1 MSDRGGKRSGRGGGR
16 GGPLPR
22 NVQVSKKIA
31 WLLRH
36 GAEKEGLKLDS
47 SGFINVQE
55 VLDNRNLKSLK
66 VTFDELKACVADNDK
81 QRFTMV
87 PISESAAETATTTT
101 TTKTTTTTTA
111 AAAAA
116 AVEGGAH
123 SSISSSLDDP
133 SQYLIRA
140 NQGHSLK
147 VESESLLQPITEE
160 NLPSQAIHG
169 TTHAA
174 YLKILASGGLK
185 PMGRNHVH
193 FASGLPAGFESVVE
207 GPSVDDAA
215 PPVISGMRNSSTI
228 LVYLDLP
235 KAMQSGIKFWR
246 SDNGVILSEG
256 NASGV
261 VPVEVFKSVED
272 RTGAGQLVADGE
284 ILKEAPAAWAGKAK
298 DKNAA

>member
-47 SGFINVQE
+47 SGFINVQD
-55 VLDNRNLKSLK
+55 VLNNRNLKSLK

-87 PISESAAETATTTT
+87 PIANSKVEATTDAAEGT
-101 TTKTTTTTTA
+101 
-111 AAAAA
+111 
-116 AVEGGAH
+116 
-123 SSISSSLDDP
+123 SSAPASPDDP

-147 VESESLLQPITEE
+147 VESERLLQPITEE

-174 YLKILASGGLK
+174 WLKILASGGLK

-193 FASGLPAGFESVVE
+193 FASGLPTGFKSVVA
-207 GPSVDDAA
+207 VADAAAAADDDNAA
-215 PPVISGMRNSSTI
+215 PPVISGMRNSSTVLI
-228 LVYLDLP
+228 YLNLP
-235 KAMQSGIKFWR
+235 KAMQSGINFWW

-298 DKNAA
+298 DRNAA